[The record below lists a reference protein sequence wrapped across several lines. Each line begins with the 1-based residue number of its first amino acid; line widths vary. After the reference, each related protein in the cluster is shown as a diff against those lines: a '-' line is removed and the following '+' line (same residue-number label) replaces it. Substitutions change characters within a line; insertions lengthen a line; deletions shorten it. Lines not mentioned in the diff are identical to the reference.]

1 MGKNKVSQRFEK
13 GVFIMPERFFGRRK
27 GKKLRASR
35 LALLE
40 NLLPLIQIPLP
51 SDAREET
58 EKKEILPFIKEET
71 LFSFKPK
78 EIWLEVGFGGGEHL
92 AELALR
98 HPDVGF
104 IGAEVFVNGVASLL
118 AHLNTSSLEEGEKAK
133 SGAPA
138 SKTVNEDETEKSRK
152 LKGLLAPGRADNV
165 RIFYEDIRLLF
176 PYLPDGMFSKIFVL
190 YPDPWPKTRHE
201 KRRFIGPGNLPVL
214 ARLLKEGGQLIIATD
229 VDIYADWTEQEV
241 AKFSV
246 FKEVSNNRLLPPP
259 DWATTRYEQK
269 ALAAGRVPRYFVFE
283 KKEVDGES

>member
-1 MGKNKVSQRFEK
+1 
-13 GVFIMPERFFGRRK
+13 MPERFFGRRK

-51 SDAREET
+51 SDAREEA
-58 EKKEILPFIKEET
+58 EKKEVLPCMKEGT
-71 LFSFKPK
+71 LFSFKPE

-92 AELALR
+92 AELALKY
-98 HPDVGF
+98 PDVGF

-118 AHLNTSSLEEGEKAK
+118 AHLAGPSYKEKTEE
-133 SGAPA
+133 
-138 SKTVNEDETEKSRK
+138 KTQAHKNGQEDEEKIRQR
-152 LKGLLAPGRADNV
+152 LLSHQRTDNV

-269 ALAAGRVPRYFVFE
+269 ALAAGRAPRYFVFE
-283 KKEVDGES
+283 KRS